1 MHGEVNCPLEPF
13 EGLQLN
19 KSNFRLTVNPAIVA
33 LLSKQFLQQFHEIA
47 RRQRLGCF
55 QMKRQKLQRTK
66 YFFYSLV
73 FETLFTD
80 MADDIYCRLNSA
92 NGPNKHVNLY
102 ELLLKKYL

>member
-1 MHGEVNCPLEPF
+1 MEPF

-55 QMKRQKLQRTK
+55 QIKRQKLPQK
-66 YFFYSLV
+66 KILVYILV

-80 MADDIYCRLNSA
+80 LVEDIYCRLNSA

-102 ELLLKKYL
+102 ELLLKSYL